1 MEGFGA
7 AVRWTKVTFALA
19 PEDGMTLIEV
29 KQRGKGRVKTECSM
43 AEVSDVLADCPID
56 AGTTSEAIEQRI
68 FFPRSFLD
76 VGCSIVSCTLLNYLP
91 E

>member
-43 AEVSDVLADCPID
+43 AEVSDVLADCPSMPEPHPRPLS
-56 AGTTSEAIEQRI
+56 SEY
-68 FFPRSFLD
+68 FFQDHFWMLD
-76 VGCSIVSCTLLNYLP
+76 VVLLAVRY
-91 E
+91 